1 MSRAGALSRGAAVGR
16 VLALAATGLAVAGVA
31 GLTLS
36 IIADR
41 PKTST
46 LLVIAVQGFVA
57 LGIQAYVIWRIAT
70 SWGSMSIP
78 RRVGLTLVGTVVAPL
93 ELALGIIAAAVVA
106 VILLVGAVVR
116 GGGAGS
122 NAAKRGPTSGGDG
135 QPTGWV
141 PPQPR
146 RSCPMCTGGQQPCPS
161 CGGSG
166 YRHGDGAVVGLCY
179 TCGGNRTVTCGN
191 CHGSGFAT

>member
-1 MSRAGALSRGAAVGR
+1 VGR
-16 VLALAATGLAVAGVA
+16 VLALAATGLAVVWVI
-31 GLTLS
+31 GLALS
-36 IIADR
+36 IISDR
-41 PKTST
+41 PKTAT
-46 LLVIAVQGFVA
+46 LVIIAVQGFVA

-78 RRVGLTLVGTVVAPL
+78 RRVGLTLVGTLLAPL
-93 ELALGIIAAAVVA
+93 ESALGIIAAGAAA
-106 VILLVGAVVR
+106 VILVVMAVGR
-116 GGGAGS
+116 SGGAGS
-122 NAAKRGPTSGGDG
+122 KAAKRGSVSGADG

-141 PPQPR
+141 PPEPR

-166 YRHGDGAVVGLCY
+166 YRHADGAVVGLCY

-191 CHGSGFAT
+191 CHGSGFST